1 MKLLIPFVFVSSK
14 LQARDLVGSVNSLAS
29 NATQLALAVGT
40 LGIVVTG
47 GMMLFGNHA
56 AKEKLGNAL
65 AGSVIIVLASGFIDW
80 IRGIL

>member
-1 MKLLIPFVFVSSK
+1 MKLLTFLTLFTSS
-14 LQARDLVGSVNSLAS
+14 LYARDLVGSVNSLAS